1 VVSNDHADWARRHR
15 PVAPARTEPTAW
27 PIPAPLV
34 FTTDLVFTA
43 PADSELAGTACLF
56 CDRAIAD
63 LPFQV
68 WTVVS
73 CLPCDLPASHLPSVS
88 ALLHVRCAGITVNEI
103 ARLIIAQSQACFTL

>member
-43 PADSELAGTACLF
+43 PADSELARTRCLACETA
-56 CDRAIAD
+56 IG
-63 LPFQV
+63 PESFQV
-68 WTVVS
+68 WTVVR
-73 CLPCDLPASHLPSVS
+73 CLPCEPSGSHLPSVS
-88 ALLHVRCAGITVNEI
+88 ALLHVQCTGLDTTMI
-103 ARLIIAQSQACFTL
+103 ARLIIHQSEACFTP